1 MHFFVVPETRIASLI
16 DKEAQRLRNQDP
28 NCPHVY
34 GPGEVKG
41 KPSIKEVF
49 ATWGR
54 PFKMFIKEPIVLWLS
69 LLSGF
74 SDALIFIFMDSFHPV
89 FDQWGFG
96 TIQHGLT
103 FIPVVIGYIIA
114 YVTYFPTLRNQE
126 KIRRSNPH
134 KLSPE
139 TRLKWLCWTAP
150 GLAIGL
156 FGFAGTSYGPPVPW
170 VVPMI
175 FVCFIAIAN
184 YNIYMGTVDYMVAAY
199 GPYSA
204 SATGG
209 NALARDV
216 LAGVAAFYAGPFYT
230 SIAAPHWNL
239 IAPTLILAVLSVGFL
254 VSLYVIYYRGE
265 TMRMNSKM
273 AQDISHERQVVDERR
288 RTLNP
293 DEIPDI
299 EAAIRNTHRSGPPTR
314 HPAPAPHDNEVIY
327 GNGGLGDF
335 SASQP
340 KTGETRC
347 EVSELP
353 IANEDDVKMAQP

>member
-1 MHFFVVPETRIASLI
+1 
-16 DKEAQRLRNQDP
+16 
-28 NCPHVY
+28 
-34 GPGEVKG
+34 
-41 KPSIKEVF
+41 
-49 ATWGR
+49 
-54 PFKMFIKEPIVLWLS
+54 MFIKEPIVLWLS

-114 YVTYFPTLRNQE
+114 YVTYFPTLRSQE
-126 KIRRSNPH
+126 KIRRYNPQR
-134 KLSPE
+134 LSPE
-139 TRLKWLCWTAP
+139 SRLTWLCFTAP
-150 GLAIGL
+150 LLAIGL
-156 FGFAGTSYGPPVPW
+156 FGFAGFSYGPPIHW

-175 FVCFIAIAN
+175 FVSLIALAN

-230 SIAAPHWNL
+230 SITVPHWNL
-239 IAPTLILAVLSVGFL
+239 IAPTLILGGLSVGFL
-254 VSLYVIYYRGE
+254 ISLYVIYYRGE
-265 TMRMNSKM
+265 TMRVNSKM
-273 AQDISHERQVVDERR
+273 AQDISHERQEVEQRR

-293 DEIPDI
+293 DDIPDI
-299 EAAIRNTHRSGPPTR
+299 EAAIRNTRRSAPPTR
-314 HPAPAPHDNEVIY
+314 QPTPAPHDNKATY
-327 GNGGLGDF
+327 GDGGLG
-335 SASQP
+335 ATRP

-353 IANEDDVKMAQP
+353 TSTEENDVTTAQS